1 MAAIARAAD
10 VATADVKIGKIE
22 EVHSPPSLCACA
34 ESGLAGMHIRQLT
47 RRLPNQI
54 TVARR
59 RLLAEGIRVETSIKA
74 ADQSSATAMV
84 NKLTASKSVF

>member
-1 MAAIARAAD
+1 
-10 VATADVKIGKIE
+10 
-22 EVHSPPSLCACA
+22 
-34 ESGLAGMHIRQLT
+34 MHIRQLT